1 MIRHKQKMEGK
12 SSPGFTL
19 MEVVLSLAIA
29 GSIALVGVHA
39 MKGWA
44 QSEKAAA
51 TANYMKTVGSA
62 IEDMFKGPRNF
73 EVLYSLADING
84 GAVQIP
90 VYTNN
95 AMAPISVMYGIKAA
109 AGASGT
115 IPGSPA
121 LARVSAAMNPLKDTM
136 TLVVARAGTPGERVL
151 HAALVSTGRA
161 PENIVRKAASL
172 VGGGGGYVSAVPPAN
187 GTCVSACTQTIQSAF
202 GEWQTD
208 INVFA
213 GTAWEGQVSA
223 APPSIT
229 DGAYLVVYRHISED
243 EVEGDYLYRTQI
255 PGNADANRMYI
266 PMDMAGSSIVGADNV
281 FVGGDLTVRESLS
294 AQGHANLAGDL
305 GTSEMVVDGSVF
317 AGTITVS
324 RSFVSDPAKIDE
336 SELPVSGNFLV
347 DGPVATVYAGA
358 DQTISGTVKIK
369 DFFQDSAAGSISA
382 NSIAL
387 ASLQNVK
394 GSFEITGTSHIGNLV
409 VKDTLS
415 TDHLLTDSVTAD
427 TIEAIDTMIDRD
439 LKIEGDLNTTD
450 PVVIKNAA
458 FDVTKSV
465 VPTYKWTQMQSCD
478 WVKVSFLKWEE
489 LCDKA
494 KILDTANPGDVFTL
508 YVGDLLPDGSE
519 IVKIKKSSPNKG
531 VYINRGGTEIRLGK
545 FKP

>member
-1 MIRHKQKMEGK
+1 MIRHKQNMEGK

-19 MEVVLSLAIA
+19 MEVVLSLAVA
-29 GSIALVGVHA
+29 GSIALVGVQA

-44 QSEKAAA
+44 QSEKAAI
-51 TANYMKTVGSA
+51 TADYLKTVGSA
-62 IEDMFKGPRNF
+62 IQEMFEGPRNF
-73 EVLYSLADING
+73 DVLYSLADING
-84 GAVQIP
+84 GAVEIP
-90 VYTNN
+90 VHTNN
-95 AMAPISVMYGIKAA
+95 VTAPISVMYGIKAA

-121 LARVSAAMNPLKDTM
+121 LARASAAMNPLKDRM

-202 GEWQTD
+202 GEWQAD

-213 GTAWEGQVSA
+213 GTAWEGLVSA
-223 APPSIT
+223 EPPSIT

-281 FVGGDLTVRESLS
+281 FIGGDLTVTESLS

-324 RSFVSDPAKIDE
+324 RSFVSDPARLDE
-336 SELPVSGNFLV
+336 SGLPVSGNFLV

-358 DQTISGTVKIK
+358 DQTISGNVKIK
-369 DFFQDSAAGSISA
+369 DFFQDSTAGSISA

-387 ASLQNVK
+387 ASLQNLE
-394 GSFEITGTSHIGNLV
+394 GSFEITGTSHIANLV
-409 VKDTLS
+409 VEDTLS
-415 TDHLLTDSVTAD
+415 TGHLLTDSVTAD
-427 TIEAIDTMIDRD
+427 MIEAIDTNIDRD
-439 LKIEGDLNTTD
+439 LKIEGNLNTTD
-450 PVVIKNAA
+450 PVVIKDAA
-458 FDVTKSV
+458 FNVTKAV
-465 VPTYKWTQMQSCD
+465 VPTYKWVDMDDCHQ
-478 WVKVSFLKWEE
+478 VPPPFGPKF
-489 LCDKA
+489 CDKA
-494 KILDTANPGDVFTL
+494 KILDTDDPAHPFWL
-508 YVGDLLPDGSE
+508 HLGDLLPDGSE
-519 IVKIKKSSPNKG
+519 IIKIKKSNPNKG
-531 VYINRGGTEIRLGK
+531 VYINRGGTEIILGK
-545 FKP
+545 FE